1 VVLLIVHWIDISWWE
16 KVVRTIV
23 VYTWLVLLLRVLGKR
38 TLAQLNSLD
47 LVVLLLLSN
56 VVQNAIIGPDNSLF
70 GGLLGAAVL
79 LAFNYVLVR
88 FAFPHPMFQRLLQ
101 GTRLRIVSGGRPD
114 RATLR
119 RELISEEQLDG
130 ALRREGVENGVAG
143 AKEVWLEPDGAL
155 TPIVEDDRTSEILR
169 RLERIE
175 QRLAR

>member
-1 VVLLIVHWIDISWWE
+1 MILLVGHWIDISWWE
-16 KVVRTIV
+16 KIGRTLV
-23 VYTWLVLLLRVLGKR
+23 VYLGLVVLLRVLGKR

-56 VVQNAIIGPDNSLF
+56 VVQNAIIGPDDSLL
-70 GGLLGAAVL
+70 GGLLGATVL
-79 LAFNYVLVR
+79 LGFNYVLVR

-101 GTRLRIVSGGRPD
+101 GARTRVAFGGRSEP
-114 RATLR
+114 TVLR

-130 ALRREGVENGVAG
+130 ALRREGVEDGVAG

-155 TPIVEDDRTSEILR
+155 TPVVEDDRTAEILR

-175 QRLAR
+175 QRLAS